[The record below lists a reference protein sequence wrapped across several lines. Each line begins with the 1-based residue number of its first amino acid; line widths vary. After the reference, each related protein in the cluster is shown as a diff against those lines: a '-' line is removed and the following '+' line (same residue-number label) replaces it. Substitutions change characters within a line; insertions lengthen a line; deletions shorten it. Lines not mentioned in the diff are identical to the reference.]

1 MTSESSITPAPFGGH
16 PQLALS
22 RQAASL
28 IEPNLIGGPFGRRL
42 SVTDAD
48 FVRAPN
54 FLAHDKLRPGQ
65 DEMIEAAHAAIADSG
80 SHLAA
85 APTGIGKTAAA
96 LSAALDAAES
106 SPHRRII
113 FFLTG
118 RHAQHRIVVETVRD
132 INSRRPSTQRKIG
145 LVDLVGQQS
154 MCIDEIRFEFSSLF
168 SRLCAEKR
176 SNRKCMPYLQEA
188 EGLRLKVLEDPLH
201 VSELVEVARKYTQG
215 GRAKPTCPWKV
226 ARETA
231 SSADVVVCDYN
242 HLFHDRVREASL
254 EAMGIDLGEVILI
267 VDEAHN
273 LPNRITQGMKRVL
286 TSDLILSARLEL
298 EEYVETLE
306 EESDDPANDGT
317 RRMRRA
323 LAALERIRTDILAW
337 MRVQSQALVR
347 QKSEESRVP
356 NSELLEVVAS
366 ALKADLEATPLRL
379 EEIAAILAE
388 VRIELDPDLDDEKES
403 ASERLSE
410 LFHLLQ
416 RLGESSA
423 LALVF
428 SHGVGDSPKVTTHLL
443 DPGIVS
449 GPIFDAVAGSL
460 LMSGTLTPPEMY
472 GELLGLPKEKP
483 LTMREYP
490 SPFLSDKR
498 PVAAATGVTSQFNR
512 RGEGNTKRIRQHIHT
527 LLQETP
533 GHVAVFA
540 PSYALLNEIIGEEVW
555 HGRRVL
561 LEEPGWSKNLIDSL
575 LRDMEMAR
583 SAGERILLA
592 GVFSAK
598 LAEGIDYE
606 RNLLDAVVCIGL
618 PLAPPSE
625 ELNARKEYYED
636 RFGRERSYRWAV
648 LQPAV
653 NSVMQAMGRPIRK
666 MGDRA
671 FILLLEDR
679 LLQPRYNRLLPENL
693 TLLTCPDPQTTRR
706 HVKRFFQRHPNP
718 AVGTD

>member
-1 MTSESSITPAPFGGH
+1 M
-16 PQLALS
+16 
-22 RQAASL
+22 
-28 IEPNLIGGPFGRRL
+28 
-42 SVTDAD
+42 TDAD
-48 FVRAPN
+48 FVRVPN
-54 FLAHDKLRPGQ
+54 FLAHDELRPGQ
-65 DEMIEAAHAAIADSG
+65 DEMIEAAHEAFAGSG

-96 LSAALDAAES
+96 LSAALDVAAM
-106 SPHRRII
+106 SPNRRII

-118 RHAQHRIVVETVRD
+118 RQSQHRIVVETVRE
-132 INSRRPSTQRKIG
+132 INSRRPSEQRKIG

-176 SNRKCMPYLQEA
+176 SNRKCIPYLQESD
-188 EGLRLKVLEDPLH
+188 GLQLKVLEDPLH
-201 VSELVEVARKYTQG
+201 VSELVEVARKYTQD

-226 ARETA
+226 AREAA
-231 SSADVVVCDYN
+231 SSADIVVCDYN

-254 EAMGIDLGEVILI
+254 KAMGIDLGEVILV

-306 EESDDPANDGT
+306 EASDDAANLGT
-317 RRMRRA
+317 HRMRRT

-337 MRVQSQALVR
+337 MRVQSQALV
-347 QKSEESRVP
+347 KEDSDESRVP
-356 NSELLEVVAS
+356 NSDLLEVLNS
-366 ALKADLEATPLRL
+366 ALQADLEATPLRL
-379 EEIAAILAE
+379 DEIAAILSE
-388 VRIELDPDLDDEKES
+388 VRIEIDPDLDEDKDS

-410 LFHLLQ
+410 LLNLLQ

-472 GELLGLPKEKP
+472 GELLALPKERH

-498 PVAAATGVTSQFNR
+498 PVAAAAGVTSQYNR
-512 RGEGNTKRIRQHIHT
+512 RGAQNTKKIRDHIHII
-527 LLQETP
+527 LQETP

-540 PSYALLNEIIGEEVW
+540 PSYALLNEIVGEEVW

-561 LEEPGWSKNLIDSL
+561 MEEPGWSKNRIDAL
-575 LRDMEMAR
+575 LRDLEMAR

-592 GVFSAK
+592 GVYAAK
-598 LAEGIDYE
+598 LAEGIDYQ

-648 LQPAV
+648 QQPAV

-679 LLQPRYNRLLPENL
+679 LLQPRFRRLLPENL
-693 TLLTCPDPQTTRR
+693 NLLTCPDVDTTRR
-706 HVKRFFQRHPNP
+706 HVKRFFKRHPNP
-718 AVGTD
+718 AVGTE